1 MALSF
6 IKLYDY
12 RFGANLITS
21 SDIICLLMSLKEKI
35 KSFNESENFLVALLR
50 DILFVVSVLVIFA
63 SVSHIA
69 LGLWSPMVAVESGS
83 MIPHIQIGDIIFVQS
98 IDRTQIITFETGQKT
113 GYTSFDEPGDVIL
126 YRPLGRE
133 GVTPIIHRA
142 MYYVE
147 EGEPMW
153 TDGPP
158 APHAGYITKGDNTE
172 TNPVYDQEGSISY
185 LQPVKKEWV
194 IGVARFYRIPILG
207 YVSIIPRKILSI

>member
-1 MALSF
+1 MLM
-6 IKLYDY
+6 
-12 RFGANLITS
+12 GLI
-21 SDIICLLMSLKEKI
+21 EKI
-35 KSFNESENFLVALLR
+35 REFNKSENPWVGLLR
-50 DILFVVSVLVIFA
+50 DFLFVIAVVAIFA

-69 LGLWSPMVAVESGS
+69 LGLWAPMVAVESGS

-98 IDRTQIITFETGQKT
+98 IDRTQIITYETYETGKIT
-113 GYTSFDEPGDVIL
+113 NYTSFEEPGDVIL

-147 EGEPMW
+147 KDQPMW
-153 TDGPP
+153 TGGPL
-158 APHAGYITKGDNTE
+158 APHAGYITKGDNTR
-172 TNPVYDQEGSISY
+172 TNPAYDQQGSISY

-194 IGVARFYRIPILG
+194 IGVARFYRIPVLG